1 MTLTQ
6 DDRAQILKNVTRIVQ
21 EKHFNPNRHKVDW
34 ERVLEAATPKIL
46 AAETDEAF
54 ESAMQ
59 SLVAQ
64 LGSSHT
70 AFFHESGERV
80 PARYSINATF
90 HQFETH
96 RGLRWVFQDVLE
108 GGPAH
113 SSGLKP
119 GEILLT
125 VNSQE
130 VRPPNTPTFGI
141 GSSHELSVEGLDRR
155 ERTITLEIPILQAK
169 DRPPMIEPRSVI
181 HSFLPDGVALLKVA
195 VFPGDAGVKF
205 AGELDAAIAEIKRK
219 KCSRLI
225 VDLRANIGGG
235 LGSLRLL
242 SYLTPGKLPIGHS
255 LTKQRAEKGYRK
267 ESLPRIGK
275 IPSSKLGLVWMAIRF
290 RYLQKDRSM
299 VLLSEGLG
307 PQPFHGKIVL
317 LVNEYT
323 NSAGEMVGGFA
334 AENRLA
340 TIVGTRTAG
349 AVLGGANF
357 RVGGGYKFRLPIT
370 GWFTWQGTVIE
381 GKGVSPDVPVEVSY
395 EALRAGRDSQLEKAI
410 EIVGTL

>member
-6 DDRAQILKNVTRIVQ
+6 TERAEILKNVTRIVE
-21 EKHFNPNRHKVDW
+21 EKHFNPNRNQTDW
-34 ERVLEAATPKIL
+34 KRLVEAETPRILSAETAESFEAA
-46 AAETDEAF
+46 
-54 ESAMQ
+54 MQ
-59 SLVAQ
+59 RLITQ

-70 AFFHESGERV
+70 AFFHESGESV
-80 PARYSINATF
+80 PARYAINATF

-125 VNSQE
+125 VSSQE
-130 VRPPNTPTFGI
+130 VRPPGNPTFGM
-141 GSSHELSVEGLDRR
+141 GAGHELTVEGLDGQD
-155 ERTITLEIPILQAK
+155 RTVTVEIPKQQAK
-169 DRPPMIEPRSVI
+169 DRPPMVEPRSVA
-181 HSFLPDGVALLKVA
+181 HSVVDDIALLKVT
-195 VFPGDAGVKF
+195 VFPGDAGAKF
-205 AGELDAAIAEIKRK
+205 ARELDAAVAEIKRQ

-235 LGSLRLL
+235 LGALRLM
-242 SYLTPGKLPIGHS
+242 SYLTPDRIPIGHS

-267 ESLPRIGK
+267 ESLTRIGK
-275 IPSSKLGLVWMAIRF
+275 IPSSKAGLIWMGIRF
-290 RYLQKDRSM
+290 RYIQKDRSM
-299 VLLSEGLG
+299 VLVTEGLG
-307 PQPFHGKIVL
+307 PQPFHGKTVL
-317 LVNEYT
+317 LVNEST
-323 NSAGEMVGGFA
+323 NSAGEMVAAFT

-357 RVGGGYKFRLPIT
+357 RVGNGYRFRLPIT
-370 GWFTWQGTVIE
+370 GWFTWQGNTLE
-381 GKGVSPDVPVEVSY
+381 GKGVSPDVPIEVSY
-395 EALRAGRDSQLEKAI
+395 EALRVGKDRQLEKAI
-410 EIVGTL
+410 EVVRNL